1 MENITEQQKAEA
13 RAYNDKIK
21 YNLCFEALTEMLFS
35 EVLDYVNK
43 KIGDDGLKAL
53 DKIIVRLNKDDYKIA
68 LKFFMDGEF
77 GVISAINYQY
87 NITIKDIKEALE
99 VLKIDL
105 SENGE
110 LARIMNLKLEW
121 DNREDIKAVEAIQQA
136 LKGKYAGGLST
147 IKQFIAMEYYH
158 WFVDDLLIII
168 KNIIDNYSDRGESL
182 KPKVNKLLAK
192 VISEKETEK

>member
-1 MENITEQQKAEA
+1 MKNITEQQKAEA
-13 RAYNDKIK
+13 KAYNDKIK
-21 YNLCFEALTEMLFS
+21 YNLCFEELTEMLFS
-35 EVLDYVNK
+35 EILDYIND

-68 LKFFMDGEF
+68 LRFFMDGEL
-77 GVISAINYQY
+77 GAISPINYQY

-110 LARIMNLKLEW
+110 LARVINLKLAW

-136 LKGKYAGGLST
+136 LKGKYNGGLST
-147 IKQFIAMEYYH
+147 IKQFIAMEYYSY
-158 WFVDDLLIII
+158 FVEDLFIII
-168 KNIIDNYSDRGESL
+168 KNIIDNYDESL
-182 KPKVNKLLAK
+182 EPKVKELIAK
-192 VISEKETEK
+192 KEAKA

>member
-1 MENITEQQKAEA
+1 MKNITKQQKAEA
-13 RAYNDKIK
+13 RAYNNKIK

-35 EVLDYVNK
+35 EILDYIND

-87 NITIKDIKEALE
+87 NITIKDIKEVLE

-105 SENGE
+105 SKDGE

-121 DNREDIKAVEAIQQA
+121 DDRDIKAVEAIKQA
-136 LKGKYAGGLST
+136 LKGKYDGGLSI
-147 IKQFIAMEYYH
+147 IKQFIAMKYYS

-168 KNIIDNYSDRGESL
+168 KNIIDNYSERGESL
-182 KPKVNKLLAK
+182 KPKVNELLAK
-192 VISEKETEK
+192 VRTESTKG

>member
-1 MENITEQQKAEA
+1 MKNITEQQKAEA
-13 RAYNDKIK
+13 KAYNDTIK
-21 YNLCFEALTEMLFS
+21 NSMSIEALTEMLFS

-68 LKFFMDGEF
+68 LKFFMDGEL
-77 GVISAINYQY
+77 GAISPINYQY
-87 NITIKDIKEALE
+87 NITIKDIKEALQ

-110 LARIMNLKLEW
+110 LTRIINLKLQW

-136 LKGKYAGGLST
+136 LKGKYNGGLST
-147 IKQFIAMEYYH
+147 IKQFIAMEYYSY
-158 WFVDDLLIII
+158 FVEDLFIII
-168 KNIIDNYSDRGESL
+168 KNIIDNYDESL
-182 KPKVNKLLAK
+182 EPKVKELIAK
-192 VISEKETEK
+192 KEAKA

>member
-1 MENITEQQKAEA
+1 MKNITEQQKAEA
-13 RAYNDKIK
+13 KAYNDTMKEHLGI
-21 YNLCFEALTEMLFS
+21 EALTEMLFS
-35 EVLDYVNK
+35 EILDYIND
-43 KIGDDGLKAL
+43 KIGDDALKAL

-68 LKFFMDGEF
+68 LKFFMDGEL
-77 GVISAINYQY
+77 GAISPINYQY

-147 IKQFIAMEYYH
+147 IKQFIAMKYYS
-158 WFVDDLLIII
+158 FVVDDLFILI
-168 KNIIDNYSDRGESL
+168 KNIIDNYSQRGLSL
-182 KPKVNKLLAK
+182 EPRVKEFIAK
-192 VISEKETEK
+192 KEAKA

>member
-1 MENITEQQKAEA
+1 MKNITEQQKLEA
-13 RAYNDKIK
+13 KAYNDKIK

-35 EVLDYVNK
+35 EILDYIND

-68 LKFFMDGEF
+68 LRFFMDGEL
-77 GVISAINYQY
+77 GAISPINYQY

-110 LARIMNLKLEW
+110 LARVVNLKLQW

-147 IKQFIAMEYYH
+147 IKQFIAMEYYSY
-158 WFVDDLLIII
+158 FVEDLFIII
-168 KNIIDNYSDRGESL
+168 KNIIDSYSQRGLSL
-182 KPKVNKLLAK
+182 EPKVNEFKKEAK
-192 VISEKETEK
+192 A

>member
-1 MENITEQQKAEA
+1 MKNITEQQKAEA
-13 RAYNDKIK
+13 RAYNDTIK
-21 YNLCFEALTEMLFS
+21 NSMSIENNLELLFD
-35 EVLDYVNK
+35 EVLDYVND

-105 SENGE
+105 SKNGE

-121 DNREDIKAVEAIQQA
+121 DDREDIKAVEAITQA
-136 LKGKYAGGLST
+136 LKGKYDGGLST
-147 IKQFIAMEYYH
+147 IKQFIAMEYYG

-168 KNIIDNYSDRGESL
+168 KNIIDNYSERGLSL
-182 KPKVNKLLAK
+182 EPKVRELIAK
-192 VISEKETEK
+192 KEANQ

>member
-1 MENITEQQKAEA
+1 MKNITEQQKAEA
-13 RAYNDKIK
+13 KAYNDRMKEHLGI
-21 YNLCFEALTEMLFS
+21 EALTEMLFS

-68 LKFFMDGEF
+68 LKFFMNGEEF
-77 GVISAINYQY
+77 GAISAINYQY

-110 LARIMNLKLEW
+110 LARIVHLKLEW
-121 DNREDIKAVEAIQQA
+121 DDREDIKAVEAIQQA
-136 LKGKYAGGLST
+136 
-147 IKQFIAMEYYH
+147 
-158 WFVDDLLIII
+158 
-168 KNIIDNYSDRGESL
+168 
-182 KPKVNKLLAK
+182 
-192 VISEKETEK
+192 

>member
-1 MENITEQQKAEA
+1 MKNITEQQKAEA
-13 RAYNDKIK
+13 KAYNDTIK
-21 YNLCFEALTEMLFS
+21 NSMSLENKLELLFD

-105 SENGE
+105 SKNGE

-121 DNREDIKAVEAIQQA
+121 NDRKDIKAVEAITQA
-136 LKGKYAGGLST
+136 LKGKYVGGLST
-147 IKQFIAMEYYH
+147 IKQFIAMEYYS

-168 KNIIDNYSDRGESL
+168 KNIIDNYSENGESL
-182 KPKVNKLLAK
+182 EPKVNELLAK
-192 VISEKETEK
+192 KEANQ

>member
-1 MENITEQQKAEA
+1 MKNITEQQKLEA
-13 RAYNDKIK
+13 KAYNDKIK

-35 EVLDYVNK
+35 EILDYIND

-68 LKFFMDGEF
+68 LRFFMDGEL
-77 GVISAINYQY
+77 GAISPINYQY

-110 LARIMNLKLEW
+110 LARVVNLKLQW

-147 IKQFIAMEYYH
+147 IKQFLAMEYYSY
-158 WFVDDLLIII
+158 FVEDLFIII
-168 KNIIDNYSDRGESL
+168 KNIIDSYSQRGLSL
-182 KPKVNKLLAK
+182 EPKVNELKAK
-192 VISEKETEK
+192 KEAKA

>member
-1 MENITEQQKAEA
+1 MKNITEQQKAEA

-35 EVLDYVNK
+35 EILDYIND

-53 DKIIVRLNKDDYKIA
+53 DKIIIRLNKDDYKIA
-68 LKFFMDGEF
+68 LKFFMDGEL
-77 GVISAINYQY
+77 GAISPINYQY

-147 IKQFIAMEYYH
+147 IKQFIAMEYYSY
-158 WFVDDLLIII
+158 FIDDLFIII
-168 KNIIDNYSDRGESL
+168 KNIIDNYDESL
-182 KPKVNKLLAK
+182 EPKVNELKAK
-192 VISEKETEK
+192 KEAKAVEKSLF

>member
-1 MENITEQQKAEA
+1 MKNITEQQKAEA
-13 RAYNDKIK
+13 RAYNDTMKEHLGI
-21 YNLCFEALTEMLFS
+21 EALTEMLFS

-77 GVISAINYQY
+77 GIISAINYQY

-110 LARIMNLKLEW
+110 LARVMNLKLEW
-121 DNREDIKAVEAIQQA
+121 DDREDIKAVEAIKQA
-136 LKGKYAGGLST
+136 LKGKYDGGLST
-147 IKQFIAMEYYH
+147 IKQFIAMEYYS
-158 WFVDDLLIII
+158 WFVDDLWIII
-168 KNIIDNYSDRGESL
+168 KNIIDNYSENGESL
-182 KPKVNKLLAK
+182 EPKVKELIAK
-192 VISEKETEK
+192 KEAKA

>member
-1 MENITEQQKAEA
+1 MKNITEQQKAEA
-13 RAYNDKIK
+13 RAYNDTMKEHLGI
-21 YNLCFEALTEMLFS
+21 EALTEMLFS

-77 GVISAINYQY
+77 GIISAINYQY

-147 IKQFIAMEYYH
+147 IKQFIAMEYYS

-168 KNIIDNYSDRGESL
+168 KNIIDNYSERGESL
-182 KPKVNKLLAK
+182 EPKVKELIAK
-192 VISEKETEK
+192 KEAKA

>member
-1 MENITEQQKAEA
+1 MKNITEQQKAA
-13 RAYNDKIK
+13 KAYNDKIK
-21 YNLCFEALTEMLFS
+21 YNLCFEELTEMLFS
-35 EVLDYVNK
+35 EILDYIND

-68 LKFFMDGEF
+68 LKFFMDGEL
-77 GVISAINYQY
+77 GAISPINYQY

-110 LARIMNLKLEW
+110 LSRIMSLKLEW

-147 IKQFIAMEYYH
+147 IKQFIAMEYYSY
-158 WFVDDLLIII
+158 FIDDLFIII
-168 KNIIDNYSDRGESL
+168 KNIIDNYGESL
-182 KPKVNKLLAK
+182 EPKVNELKAK
-192 VISEKETEK
+192 KEAKAVEKSLF

>member
-1 MENITEQQKAEA
+1 MKNITEQKKAE
-13 RAYNDKIK
+13 AYNDKIK

-35 EVLDYVNK
+35 EILDYIND

-53 DKIIVRLNKDDYKIA
+53 DKIIVRFTKDDYKIA

-105 SENGE
+105 SKNGE

-121 DNREDIKAVEAIQQA
+121 DDREDIKAVEAIKQA
-136 LKGKYAGGLST
+136 LKGKYDGGLST
-147 IKQFIAMEYYH
+147 IKQFIAMQYYS

-168 KNIIDNYSDRGESL
+168 KNII
-182 KPKVNKLLAK
+182 
-192 VISEKETEK
+192 IT

>member
-1 MENITEQQKAEA
+1 MKNITEQQKAEA
-13 RAYNDKIK
+13 KAYNDTIK
-21 YNLCFEALTEMLFS
+21 NSMSIENKLELLFD

-53 DKIIVRLNKDDYKIA
+53 DKIIVRFTKDDYKIA

-77 GVISAINYQY
+77 GAISAINYQY

-105 SENGE
+105 SKNGE

-121 DNREDIKAVEAIQQA
+121 DDRKDIKAVEAITQA
-136 LKGKYAGGLST
+136 LKGKYDGGLST
-147 IKQFIAMEYYH
+147 IKQFIAMEYYS

-168 KNIIDNYSDRGESL
+168 KNIIDNYSEKGESL
-182 KPKVNKLLAK
+182 EPKVNELLAK
-192 VISEKETEK
+192 KEANQ

>member
-1 MENITEQQKAEA
+1 MKNITEQQKAEA

-35 EVLDYVNK
+35 EILDYIND

-68 LKFFMDGEF
+68 LKFFMDGEL
-77 GVISAINYQY
+77 GAISPINYQY

-147 IKQFIAMEYYH
+147 IKQFIAMEYYSY
-158 WFVDDLLIII
+158 FIDDLFIII
-168 KNIIDNYSDRGESL
+168 KNIIDNYGESL
-182 KPKVNKLLAK
+182 EPKVNELKAK
-192 VISEKETEK
+192 KEAKAVEKSLF

>member
-1 MENITEQQKAEA
+1 MKNITEQQKVEA
-13 RAYNDKIK
+13 RAYNDTMKEHLGI
-21 YNLCFEALTEMLFS
+21 EALTEMLFS

-53 DKIIVRLNKDDYKIA
+53 DKIIVRFTKDDYKIA
-68 LKFFMDGEF
+68 LKFFMNGEEF
-77 GVISAINYQY
+77 GAISAINYQY

-121 DNREDIKAVEAIQQA
+121 DDREDIKAVEAIQQA
-136 LKGKYAGGLST
+136 LKGKYNGGLST
-147 IKQFIAMEYYH
+147 IKQFIAMEYYS
-158 WFVDDLLIII
+158 WFVDDLDYILNQVI
-168 KNIIDNYSDRGESL
+168 NAYTENGESL
-182 KPKVNKLLAK
+182 EPKVKELITKKEAK
-192 VISEKETEK
+192 A

>member
-1 MENITEQQKAEA
+1 MKNITEQQKLEA
-13 RAYNDKIK
+13 KAYNDKIK

-35 EVLDYVNK
+35 EILDYIND

-68 LKFFMDGEF
+68 LRFFMDGEL
-77 GVISAINYQY
+77 GAISPINYQY

-110 LARIMNLKLEW
+110 LSRLISLKLEW
-121 DNREDIKAVEAIQQA
+121 DNREDIKTVEAIQQA
-136 LKGKYAGGLST
+136 LKGKYNGGLST
-147 IKQFIAMEYYH
+147 IKQFIAMEYYSY
-158 WFVDDLLIII
+158 FVEDLFIII
-168 KNIIDNYSDRGESL
+168 KNIIDSYSQRGLSL
-182 KPKVNKLLAK
+182 EPKVKEFIAK
-192 VISEKETEK
+192 KEAKA

>member
-1 MENITEQQKAEA
+1 MKNITEQQKAEA
-13 RAYNDKIK
+13 RAYNDTMKEHLGI
-21 YNLCFEALTEMLFS
+21 EALTEMLFS

-110 LARIMNLKLEW
+110 LARVMNLKLEW
-121 DNREDIKAVEAIQQA
+121 DDREDIKAVEAIKQA
-136 LKGKYAGGLST
+136 LKGKYDGGLST
-147 IKQFIAMEYYH
+147 IKQFISMEYYS

-168 KNIIDNYSDRGESL
+168 KNIIDNYSENGESL
-182 KPKVNKLLAK
+182 EPKVKELIAK
-192 VISEKETEK
+192 KEAKA

>member
-1 MENITEQQKAEA
+1 MKNITEQQKLEA
-13 RAYNDKIK
+13 KAYNDKIK

-35 EVLDYVNK
+35 EILDYIND

-68 LKFFMDGEF
+68 LRFFMDGEL
-77 GVISAINYQY
+77 GAISPINYQY

-110 LARIMNLKLEW
+110 LARVVNLKLQW

-136 LKGKYAGGLST
+136 LKGKYNGGLST
-147 IKQFIAMEYYH
+147 IKQFLAMEYYSY
-158 WFVDDLLIII
+158 FVEDLFIII
-168 KNIIDNYSDRGESL
+168 KNIIDSYSQRGLSL
-182 KPKVNKLLAK
+182 EPKVNELKAK
-192 VISEKETEK
+192 KEAKA

>member
-1 MENITEQQKAEA
+1 MKNITEQKKAE
-13 RAYNDKIK
+13 AYNDKIK

-35 EVLDYVNK
+35 EILDYIND

-53 DKIIVRLNKDDYKIA
+53 DKIIVRFTKDDYKIA

-105 SENGE
+105 SKNGE

-121 DNREDIKAVEAIQQA
+121 DDREDIKAVEAIKQA
-136 LKGKYAGGLST
+136 LKGKYDGGLST
-147 IKQFIAMEYYH
+147 IKQFIAMQYYS

-168 KNIIDNYSDRGESL
+168 KNIIDNYSERGESL
-182 KPKVNKLLAK
+182 KPKVNELLTK
-192 VISEKETEK
+192 VRSENTKG

>member
-1 MENITEQQKAEA
+1 MENITKQQKAEA
-13 RAYNDKIK
+13 KAYNDKIK

-53 DKIIVRLNKDDYKIA
+53 DKIIVRFTKDDYKIA

-87 NITIKDIKEALE
+87 NITIKNIKEALE

-105 SENGE
+105 SKNGE

-121 DNREDIKAVEAIQQA
+121 DDREDIKAVEAIKQA
-136 LKGKYAGGLST
+136 LQGKYYGGLSA
-147 IKQFIAMEYYH
+147 IKQFIAMEYYYS

-168 KNIIDNYSDRGESL
+168 KNIIDNYSERGESL
-182 KPKVNKLLAK
+182 EPKVRELIAK
-192 VISEKETEK
+192 KEANQ

>member
-1 MENITEQQKAEA
+1 MKNITKQQKAEA
-13 RAYNDKIK
+13 RAYNDTIK
-21 YNLCFEALTEMLFS
+21 NSMSIENKLEILFD
-35 EVLDYVNK
+35 EILDYVNK

-87 NITIKDIKEALE
+87 NITIKDIKEVLE

-105 SENGE
+105 SKDGE

-121 DNREDIKAVEAIQQA
+121 DDREDIKAVEAIKQA
-136 LKGKYAGGLST
+136 LKGKYDGGLSI
-147 IKQFIAMEYYH
+147 IKQFIAMKYYS
-158 WFVDDLLIII
+158 WFIDDLLIII
-168 KNIIDNYSDRGESL
+168 KNIIDNYSERGESL
-182 KPKVNKLLAK
+182 KPKVNELLAK
-192 VISEKETEK
+192 VRTESTKG

>member
-1 MENITEQQKAEA
+1 MKNITEQQKAEA
-13 RAYNDKIK
+13 RAYNDTMKEHLGI
-21 YNLCFEALTEMLFS
+21 EALTEMLFS
-35 EVLDYVNK
+35 EILDYIND

-121 DNREDIKAVEAIQQA
+121 DYREDIKAVEAIKQA
-136 LKGKYAGGLST
+136 LKGKYHSGLST
-147 IKQFIAMEYYH
+147 IKQFIAMEYYS
-158 WFVDDLLIII
+158 WFVDDLFIII
-168 KNIIDNYSDRGESL
+168 KNIIDNYSENGESL
-182 KPKVNKLLAK
+182 EPKVKELIAK
-192 VISEKETEK
+192 KEAKQ

>member
-1 MENITEQQKAEA
+1 MKNITEQQKAA
-13 RAYNDKIK
+13 RVYNDKIK
-21 YNLCFEALTEMLFS
+21 YNLCFEELTEMLFS
-35 EVLDYVNK
+35 EALDYVHK

-68 LKFFMDGEF
+68 LRFFMDGEL
-77 GVISAINYQY
+77 GAISPINYQY
-87 NITIKDIKEALE
+87 NITIKDIKEALQ

-110 LARIMNLKLEW
+110 LARVVNLKLQW

-147 IKQFIAMEYYH
+147 IKQFIAMEYYSY
-158 WFVDDLLIII
+158 FVEDLFIII
-168 KNIIDNYSDRGESL
+168 KNIIDSYSQRGLSL
-182 KPKVNKLLAK
+182 EPKVNEFKKEAK
-192 VISEKETEK
+192 A